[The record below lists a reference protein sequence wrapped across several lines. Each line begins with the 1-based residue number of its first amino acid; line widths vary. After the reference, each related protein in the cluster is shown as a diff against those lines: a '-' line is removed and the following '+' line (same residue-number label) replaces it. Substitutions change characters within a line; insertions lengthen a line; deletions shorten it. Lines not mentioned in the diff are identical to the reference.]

1 VETIKTTFKY
11 SLKTMHPFFNDKLY
25 CGSDPVGQ
33 IAEFIVAVLNTGTH
47 VYHVSPVF
55 SVMEVECVKF
65 FGKSFGYDP
74 ETVDGTFNPGGSM
87 SNIMSTLC
95 ARHEHFPHVRMEG
108 WRQQDRPIA
117 FTPHQSH
124 YSIARAAMLCGM
136 GMN

>member
-1 VETIKTTFKY
+1 
-11 SLKTMHPFFNDKLY
+11 M
-25 CGSDPVGQ
+25 
-33 IAEFIVAVLNTGTH
+33 LNTGTH

-87 SNIMSTLC
+87 SNIMSALC

-108 WRQQDRPIA
+108 WRPEDRPVA
-117 FTPHQSH
+117 FTPAQSH
-124 YSIARAAMLCGM
+124 YSIARAAMVCGM